1 MNGDPKTV
9 DGTCGENLPMESEHE
24 AEIRAALKD
33 EIENRK
39 EQDQRL
45 QDQIDE
51 LKRELSEA
59 RSVVLELNN
68 EIVDK
73 KDEVADLQDQ
83 VNMYEAIRESLTQS
97 LVESNQK
104 LKRSLE
110 ALDRLYR
117 EGFGT
122 KAAAEALSV
131 LVANGY

>member
-9 DGTCGENLPMESEHE
+9 DGTCGENLSMESEQE

-39 EQDQRL
+39 DQDQRL

-51 LKRELSEA
+51 LKRELIEA

-83 VNMYEAIRESLTQS
+83 VNMYEAIRESLTQN
-97 LVESNQK
+97 LVG
-104 LKRSLE
+104 LWRH
-110 ALDRLYR
+110 
-117 EGFGT
+117 
-122 KAAAEALSV
+122 
-131 LVANGY
+131 